1 MIPQHAPLSAD
12 IGSKVLRRVVLT
24 VVAGGTTYLMTNLAD
39 QPQMWAITL
48 SAFISGVTLVL
59 QFLIDFERRLAS
71 VETAL
76 SKVSEAA
83 ELFHSVEASA
93 LGAEVL
99 KRFVRDSTQLDGT
112 ASQLVLSLAQEEVT
126 RTSEFLKELSE
137 GREVSYE
144 GEDQVWL
151 LTLARNARYTI
162 DATSLTTVDGAG
174 NGTDGGFWFSDLG
187 QRYIKM
193 QSSAIK
199 RGVTIRRVFVVDCSK
214 LNKQPEVWGRQRDI
228 GIKVRVLDLASV
240 AALPRA
246 TVDLILHDFII
257 FDDHISYEV
266 ALVPLVGIDG
276 SRIMSTRLV
285 LRPARVKERIECFN
299 EIWAFAEELL

>member
-1 MIPQHAPLSAD
+1 MIAQHTPLPAD
-12 IGSKVLRRVVLT
+12 IVSKVLRRVVLT
-24 VVAGGTTYLMTNLAD
+24 VVAGGTTYLVTNLAD

-59 QFLIDFERRLAS
+59 QFLIEFERRLAS

-99 KRFVRDSTQLDGT
+99 KRFVQDSTQLDGT

-174 NGTDGGFWFSDLG
+174 NGSDGGFWFSDLG

-199 RGVTIRRVFVVDCSK
+199 RGVTIRRVFVVDRSK
-214 LNKQPEVWGRQRDI
+214 LNKQPEVWGWQRDI
-228 GIKVRVLDLASV
+228 GIKVRVLDLASI
-240 AALPRA
+240 ATLPGA
-246 TVDLILHDFII
+246 MVDLILSDFIV

-266 ALVPLVGIDG
+266 APVPLVGIDG
-276 SRIMSTRLV
+276 SRIVGTRLV

>member
-1 MIPQHAPLSAD
+1 MIPQHAPLPAD
-12 IGSKVLRRVVLT
+12 VGPKVLRRVALT
-24 VVAGGTTYLMTNLAD
+24 VLAGGTTYLATNLAD

-59 QFLIDFERRLAS
+59 QFLIEFEKRLAS
-71 VETAL
+71 VEAAF

-112 ASQLVLSLAQEEVT
+112 ASPLVLSLAQNEVI

-151 LTLARNARYTI
+151 LTLTRDARYTI

-187 QRYIKM
+187 QRYTKM

-199 RGVTIRRVFVVDCSK
+199 RGVSIRRVFVVDRSK
-214 LNKQPEVWGRQRDI
+214 LTKQPEVWGRQRDI
-228 GIKVRVLDLASV
+228 GIKVRVLDLASI
-240 AALPRA
+240 ATLPRA
-246 TVDLILHDFII
+246 AVDLILSDFII

-266 ALVPLVGIDG
+266 APVPIVGVDG
-276 SRIMSTRLV
+276 SRIVSTRLV
-285 LRPARVKERIECFN
+285 LRPVRVRELVERFN